1 MAIAQRRI
9 KGAFAPPTPTLPIL
23 DALNNAFVSIRQ
35 HNPEIPNVVIVVGT
49 SSSTKLGH
57 FSARTW
63 DGKANTVHEI
73 VVTGESLR
81 RGAADVFAT
90 LLHEAAHVYAHVSG
104 IKDTSRQG
112 KYHNKKFKEIG
123 EKLGLVLEQHQ
134 LIGWSLTSLSAEALK
149 TYSHEIALIRKALK
163 AYRVPSAVV
172 AKPRTTLRLS
182 TKSGRKL
189 TVPIRFYQ
197 QGGIFDENTGERFTP
212 VDEGWEDE
220 NGPE

>member
-35 HNPEIPNVVIVVGT
+35 RNPEIPNVVIVVGT
-49 SSSTKLGH
+49 SSTTKLGH
-57 FSARTW
+57 FSARSW
-63 DGKANTVHEI
+63 DGKSNTVHEI

-90 LLHEAAHVYAHVSG
+90 LMHEAAHVYAHVSG
-104 IKDTSRQG
+104 IKDTSREG
-112 KYHNKKFKEIG
+112 KYHNKRFKQIG
-123 EKLGLVLEQHQ
+123 EKLGLVLEQHPQ
-134 LIGWSLTSLSAEALK
+134 IGWSLTSLAADTLK
-149 TYSHEIALIRKALK
+149 TYAPEISLLKKALK
-163 AYRVPSAVV
+163 AYRVPSAAV

-212 VDEGWEDE
+212 VEDGWEDADGTE
-220 NGPE
+220 